1 MHRPRHK
8 FIVSTD
14 APFYSPK
21 MNRTAF
27 RFAAALTLIAGV
39 APSFLAPPA
48 QAEQLVSASDNAPR
62 PTDNDWLYAGTDI
75 PRDTGWQFGT
85 LATGLRYAVRNNGSP
100 PGQVSIRVRIDAGS
114 LMESDSERGF
124 AHFLEHLSFRGSRL
138 LGDGDTKR
146 IWQRLGAA
154 FGSDTNAS
162 TTPTATVYKLDLPSA
177 TAAGLDEG
185 MKTLAAMI
193 EAPNLDASTIDS
205 ERGVV
210 LSELREN
217 AGPQA
222 RVSDAIHEH
231 IFAGQR
237 LADRVPIGTEQSLG
251 AATPEGLARFH
262 QRWYRPDNVVIA
274 IAGDGDP
281 ATFAKLIERYFGG
294 WKAEGVRPSA
304 PDFGTPQPGFP
315 VAKVISEPTQP
326 GFVSLNYLRPW
337 KRVTDSVAYTQTL
350 YHDYIALQIVNRRLE
365 QRARAGGNYVLA
377 QVGEDKVSRSAMV
390 TSVNIVPAPTVDW
403 GESLKDVRG
412 VIADALAQPPSQ
424 AEIDRE
430 YDEMDALMTREV
442 ENARNQP
449 GSELVDD
456 LMDSIDIGET
466 VSDPAN
472 HRIMFRSSRPL
483 ATPQEMLAVIRK
495 LFSGRVVRA
504 FVSQTT
510 PPAPGAEARLA
521 KLATED
527 VAADGSA
534 RSVARN
540 VDIDDLPALGRPGR
554 IVERAKVPVLNLQ
567 TLKLSNGVSALV
579 FDNDVEPDKI
589 RIRVRFGGG
598 RGAVPPGV
606 PNLLWT
612 GDLALVQSGVG
623 KLDLRDLEALTN
635 GRLLGMS
642 FAVADGAFEFNAETN
657 SADFADQL
665 RLIAAKLDHP
675 GWDAAPVKRAR
686 IVGLTAFDSSTGS
699 PSAVLNRLLDS
710 QVHPGDLR
718 FAAPDRAQV
727 EGLTPRAFRRFWAPK
742 LASGPVEVMIFGDLS
757 KVDEDAVLAA
767 TFGALKSRSAPATD
781 DGQALSFPTTGETPT
796 VLRHSGDANQ
806 AAAILAWKTKGG
818 LDDIREARQIDVLAE
833 IFNDRLFDRLRA
845 AEGASYSPSVSS
857 SWPRDFSDGG
867 YIMAASLVRP
877 QDVNAFYRHARDI
890 ARELMATPV
899 TADELNRTVTP
910 IKEMIYRASSSNAF
924 FMNELEGASSDPRKL
939 AALRSYVSD
948 TESTTPAVIQRL
960 ARKYLSTSGW
970 SLLVLPKGVEL
981 SSIWSAPSMVA
992 SAVEDSSKQRVAA
1005 EAEQG
1010 R

>member
-1 MHRPRHK
+1 MIAKPL
-8 FIVSTD
+8 
-14 APFYSPK
+14 
-21 MNRTAF
+21 
-27 RFAAALTLIAGV
+27 RFTLSFTFMAGV
-39 APSFLAPPA
+39 ALSALTPPTGVQA
-48 QAEQLVSASDNAPR
+48 QQSPAVPAELSPLSKS
-62 PTDNDWLYAGTDI
+62 DWLYANSDI
-75 PRDTGWQFGT
+75 PRDEGWRFGT
-85 LATGLRYAVRNNGSP
+85 LANGLRYAVRNNGSP

-114 LMESDSERGF
+114 LAERQSERGF
-124 AHFLEHLSFRGSRL
+124 AHFIEHLSFRGSRL

-193 EAPNLDASTIDS
+193 EAPNLDASTIES

-222 RVSDAIHEH
+222 RVGDAIHQH
-231 IFAGQR
+231 VFAGQL
-237 LADRVPIGTEQSLG
+237 LAERVPIGTEQSLN
-251 AATPEGLARFH
+251 AATPEGLASFH

-281 ATFAKLIERYFGG
+281 ATFAKLIDQHFGG
-294 WKAEGVRPSA
+294 WKADGARTAE
-304 PDFGTPQPGFP
+304 PDFGDPQPGFS

-326 GFVSLNYLRPW
+326 SIVTLNYLRPW
-337 KRVTDSVAYTQTL
+337 TRVTDSVAYTQTL

-365 QRARAGGNYVLA
+365 ERARDGGNYVLA

-390 TSVNIVPAPTVDW
+390 TSVNIVPAPTIDW
-403 GESLKDVRG
+403 SVPLKDVRG
-412 VIADALAQPPSQ
+412 VIADALAKPPSQ

-430 YDEMDALMTREV
+430 YDEMDVLMTREV

-449 GSELVDD
+449 GSDLVDD
-456 LMDSIDIGET
+456 LMDSIDVGET

-472 HRIMFRSSRPL
+472 HRIMFRSSRPI
-483 ATPQEMLAVIRK
+483 ATPEEMLAIMRK

-510 PPAPGAEARLA
+510 PVEPGAESRLA
-521 KLATED
+521 ALATEK

-534 RSVARN
+534 RSAIRSVTIN
-540 VDIDDLPALGRPGR
+540 DLPALGSAGR
-554 IVERAKVPVLNLQ
+554 IVERSNIPVLNLQ
-567 TLKLSNGVSALV
+567 TLTLDNGVKALL

-589 RIRVRFGGG
+589 RVRVRFGGG
-598 RGAVPPGV
+598 LKAVQPNE

-612 GDLALVQSGVG
+612 GGPALVQSGVG
-623 KLDLRDLEALTN
+623 DLDLRDLEALTN
-635 GRLLGMS
+635 GRLLGMMFDIEDS
-642 FAVADGAFEFNAETN
+642 SFEFDAETN
-657 SADFADQL
+657 STDFADQL
-665 RLIAAKLDHP
+665 RFIAAKLDHP
-675 GWDAAPVKRAR
+675 GWDGAPVKRAR
-686 IVGLTAFDSSTGS
+686 LVELTAFDSSTGS
-699 PSAVLNRLLDS
+699 PSAVLNRFLDS
-710 QVHPGDLR
+710 EIRRGDRR
-718 FAAPDRAQV
+718 FAAPDRAQID
-727 EGLTPRAFRRFWAPK
+727 GLTPQAFRRFWAPK
-742 LASGPVEVMIFGDLS
+742 LVEGPVEVMIFGDLS

-767 TFGALKSRSAPATD
+767 TFGAIKSRPSAAADSDKP
-781 DGQALSFPTTGETPT
+781 LSFPKNDITPT

-818 LDDIREARQIDVLAE
+818 LDDIREARQLDVLAE

-845 AEGASYSPSVSS
+845 AEGASYSPSVGSN
-857 SWPRDFSDGG
+857 WPQDFSDGG
-867 YIMAASLVRP
+867 YIMAVSLVRP
-877 QDVNAFYRHARDI
+877 QDIKAFYRHARDI
-890 ARELMATPV
+890 ARELNQTPV
-899 TADELNRTVTP
+899 SADELTRTVTP

-924 FMNELEGASSDPRKL
+924 FMNELEGASYDPRKV
-939 AALRSYVSD
+939 AALRNYVAD
-948 TESTTPAVIQRL
+948 TEATSPAVIQGL
-960 ARKYLSTSGW
+960 AQKYLANDGW

-981 SSIWSAPSMVA
+981 STIWSAPATLPTFSP
-992 SAVEDSSKQRVAA
+992 DRAA
-1005 EAEQG
+1005 TLPAPTGIAPG

>member
-1 MHRPRHK
+1 MIAMPHR
-8 FIVSTD
+8 FTL
-14 APFYSPK
+14 
-21 MNRTAF
+21 AF
-27 RFAAALTLIAGV
+27 TLIAGV
-39 APSFLAPPA
+39 ALSAVSPSVDA
-48 QAEQLVSASDNAPR
+48 QAQQDTELLAVSPSLAKS
-62 PTDNDWLYAGTDI
+62 DWLYAGSDI
-75 PRDTGWQFGT
+75 PRDAGWEFGT
-85 LATGLRYAVRNNGSP
+85 LANGLRYAVRNNGSP
-100 PGQVSIRVRIDAGS
+100 PGQVSIRVRIAAGS
-114 LMESDSERGF
+114 LMERESERGY

-177 TAAGLDEG
+177 TPTGLEEA
-185 MKTLAAMI
+185 MKTLSAMI
-193 EAPNLDASTIDS
+193 EAPNLDARTIDS

-222 RVSDAIHEH
+222 RVGDAIHQH
-231 IFAGQR
+231 VFAGQL
-237 LADRVPIGTEQSLG
+237 LAERVPIGTEQSLN
-251 AATPEGLARFH
+251 AATPDGLASFH
-262 QRWYRPDNVVIA
+262 RRWYRPDNAVIA

-281 ATFAKLIERYFGG
+281 AVFARLIDRYFGG
-294 WKAEGVRPSA
+294 WKSSEERLAE
-304 PDFGTPQPGFP
+304 PDFGNPRPDLP
-315 VAKVISEPTQP
+315 VAKLISEPTQP
-326 GFVSLNYLRPW
+326 NIVTVNYLRPW
-337 KRVTDSVAYTQTL
+337 RRVTDSVAYTQTL

-365 QRARAGGNYVLA
+365 ERARDGGSYVLA

-390 TSVNIVPAPTVDW
+390 TSVNIVPVPAGDW
-403 GESLKDVRG
+403 GAALKDVRG
-412 VIADALAQPPSQ
+412 VIADALASPPSQ

-430 YDEMDALMTREV
+430 YDEMDVLMTREV

-472 HRIMFRSSRPL
+472 HRVMFRSSRPL

-495 LFSGRVVRA
+495 LFSGQVVRA

-510 PPAPGAEARLA
+510 PVEPGVEARLA
-521 KLATED
+521 ALATQD

-534 RSVARN
+534 RNAARK
-540 VDIDDLPALGRPGR
+540 VTIADLPALGRPGQ
-554 IVERAKVPVLNLQ
+554 IVERANVPVLNLRS
-567 TLKLSNGVSALV
+567 LKLNNGVSALV

-589 RIRVRFGGG
+589 RVRVRFGGG
-598 RGAVPPGV
+598 RRAMAPDE

-612 GDLALVQSGVG
+612 GNLALVESGVG

-635 GRLLGMS
+635 GRLLGLG
-642 FAVADGAFEFNAETN
+642 FDIGEGAFVFNAETN
-657 SADFADQL
+657 SADFVDQL

-675 GWDAAPVKRAR
+675 GWDSAPVRRAR
-686 IVGLTAFDSSTGS
+686 VVELTRFESSNGS
-699 PSAVLNRLLDS
+699 PSAVLNRFLDS
-710 QVHPGDLR
+710 EIHPGDVR

-727 EGLTPRAFRRFWAPK
+727 DGLTPKAFRRFWAPK
-742 LASGPVEVMIFGDLS
+742 LVAGPIEVMIFGDLS
-757 KVDEDAVLAA
+757 KVDEEAALAA
-767 TFGALKSRSAPATD
+767 TFGALKRRSAPLVNRAE
-781 DGQALSFPTTGETPT
+781 ALTFPESAEVPK

-806 AAAILAWKTKGG
+806 AAAVLAWKTRGG
-818 LDDIREARQIDVLAE
+818 LDDIREARQLDVLAE

-845 AEGASYSPSVSS
+845 AEGASYSPSVGN
-857 SWPRDFSDGG
+857 SWPREFSDGG
-867 YIMAASLVRP
+867 YVMAISLVRP

-890 ARELMATPV
+890 ARELTQTPI

-924 FMNELEGASSDPRKL
+924 FMNELEGASSDPRRL
-939 AALRSYVSD
+939 AALRSYVTD
-948 TESTTPAVIQRL
+948 TDSTTPAVIQRL
-960 ARKYLSTSGW
+960 AQKYLANIGW

-981 SSIWSAPSMVA
+981 STVWSAPTTPPVA
-992 SAVEDSSKQRVAA
+992 SSENGAPQPASVGAA
-1005 EAEQG
+1005 SG